1 MRSQTIFLFQV
12 VEGVVRLDG
21 GYDVHSE
28 YVHKLYLNAIKEL
41 ENKGYKYKDLDDDS
55 YEILYKHTKDK
66 RQRDFKQGKDVQ
78 MGYIN
83 GLIMNEDEQEDNG
96 GD

>member
-12 VEGVVRLDG
+12 VEEVVRVDG

-28 YVHKLYLNAIKEL
+28 YVHKSYLDAIKEL
-41 ENKGYKYKDLDDDS
+41 EGKGYKYKNLDDNSD
-55 YEILYKHTKDK
+55 EMFYKHTKDK
-66 RQRDFKQGKDVQ
+66 WQRDFKQGKDVQ

-83 GLIMNEDEQEDNG
+83 RLIINKDELKKV
-96 GD
+96 